1 LFVIFWL
8 ALLHAPAKPA
18 LITNEPVPFA
28 TLRFV
33 KMAAVPWLTE
43 AGLPVRAPTVKLPI
57 PAPAALI
64 TFAALVVDSK

>member
-1 LFVIFWL
+1 LVKFWL

-18 LITNEPVPFA
+18 LMTNEPVPFA

-43 AGLPVRAPTVKLPI
+43 AGLPVRAPTVTLPI
-57 PAPAALI
+57 PAPAEVMTLAG
-64 TFAALVVDSK
+64 LVVDSK